1 VASASAQ
8 EVSLEPGE
16 GSIQTRLGLLH
27 KIDDGGNPFYDE
39 SLTVIEPA
47 VVMDYRLN
55 DKWSVGT
62 DLLID
67 HVSSA
72 SIERLGDRSVY
83 PNTQQSGASGDYY
96 VGANF
101 RGRRHLDEHESIGAL
116 LGFSAEYDYSSFAF
130 GGDYSLEQDD
140 QSSSLSMG
148 LSGFYD
154 TLEII
159 RWDGTQS
166 EPDDTRFSVA
176 ANVSWYQALA
186 PSTHGTFGLTHTEQ
200 SGFLETPF
208 NAIILLDPSN
218 DPNPALE
225 GNVRGIE
232 ASEELPDA
240 RGRDALYGRVRH
252 YVAENTSVELG
263 GRYYFDTWGIAAW
276 SIEPR
281 WYRSLD
287 DDRTHLR
294 LRYRYYDQTPADYWS
309 ETFTGT
315 DPSDAPEFRTQ
326 DPELGDFQSHTVG
339 GMVSWTKESGGR
351 FDVSLD
357 LVLRSDDTTYV
368 MASFGWGRKF

>member
-1 VASASAQ
+1 MQLRRPTVGVLGSIGALLLVASASAQ

-148 LSGFYD
+148 LS
-154 TLEII
+154 
-159 RWDGTQS
+159 
-166 EPDDTRFSVA
+166 
-176 ANVSWYQALA
+176 
-186 PSTHGTFGLTHTEQ
+186 
-200 SGFLETPF
+200 
-208 NAIILLDPSN
+208 
-218 DPNPALE
+218 
-225 GNVRGIE
+225 
-232 ASEELPDA
+232 
-240 RGRDALYGRVRH
+240 
-252 YVAENTSVELG
+252 
-263 GRYYFDTWGIAAW
+263 
-276 SIEPR
+276 
-281 WYRSLD
+281 
-287 DDRTHLR
+287 
-294 LRYRYYDQTPADYWS
+294 
-309 ETFTGT
+309 
-315 DPSDAPEFRTQ
+315 
-326 DPELGDFQSHTVG
+326 
-339 GMVSWTKESGGR
+339 
-351 FDVSLD
+351 
-357 LVLRSDDTTYV
+357 
-368 MASFGWGRKF
+368 